1 MLTQRVVLSPDAM
14 FQEIGGEGVILDL
27 ASSTYF
33 GLDEVGVRLWQ
44 LLQVNP
50 DLQDACDTLLSE
62 YEVDSAQLEQD
73 LLKLVSQL
81 SEAGLAKVE

>member
-1 MLTQRVVLSPDAM
+1 MLTQRVILSPEAL

-44 LLQVNP
+44 LLQTSP
-50 DLQDACDTLLSE
+50 DLQAACETLLSE
-62 YEVDSAQLEQD
+62 YEVESAQLEQD
-73 LLKLVSQL
+73 LLKLVVQL
-81 SEAGLAKVE
+81 SEAGLARVE

>member
-1 MLTQRVVLSPDAM
+1 M

-44 LLQVNP
+44 LLQVDP
-50 DLQDACDTLLSE
+50 SLQAACETLLSE
-62 YEVDSAQLEQD
+62 YEVEPAQLEQD
-73 LLKLVSQL
+73 LIKLVAQL
-81 SEAGLAKVE
+81 CEAGLAKVE